1 MQTDVIPLSSVQNSE
16 EQQDHK
22 QLETLS
28 LVFAAEGLRLLA
40 QPHCLR
46 REHRAAESCSEA
58 GSAVREDT
66 LEKFM
71 LCT

>member
-28 LVFAAEGLRLLA
+28 LVFAAGLRLFA

-46 REHRAAESCSEA
+46 RERRAAESCSEA